1 MVNNV
6 ILIDANVFLAYENKD
21 DVHHTNACGLLN
33 KIQGGTYGSWFI
45 TDYIFNEVV
54 GVTLRKFGKERA
66 VTIGEGLLKS
76 VALLNID
83 EHLLREAWKIFI
95 KTNTTLNLV
104 DCTNLVA
111 LTVANT
117 KAIATFDKE
126 FKTVA
131 NVIS

>member
-1 MVNNV
+1 M

-21 DVHHTNACGLLN
+21 DVHHTKACGLLN

-76 VALLNID
+76 VVLLNID
-83 EHLLREAWKIFI
+83 EHLLQEAWKIFT
-95 KTNTTLNLV
+95 KTDLGLNLV

-111 LTVANT
+111 LTVTNT
-117 KAIATFDKE
+117 DTIATFDEE
-126 FKTVA
+126 FKKVSR
-131 NVIS
+131 VIS